1 VNPVDVGEAEP
12 APLLERERE
21 LVALTARTDA
31 TRRGEGALAVI
42 AGAAGTGKSTLLAKA
57 MRYARESGLTVC
69 RARGSELEQ
78 ELPFGL
84 IRQLLEPFVAAA
96 PPERQGQL
104 FSGAADGAR
113 RLVLDS
119 PLPVPGGGGDDFATL
134 HALFWL
140 VAGIAAEAP
149 VLLAIDDLHWADAP
163 SLRALNYLAGRIAEL
178 PVSLLVALRPGGS
191 TGVAELIR
199 PLESFPG
206 AERLELTA
214 LGAES
219 VARLVRASVPDAGDE
234 LCDAFAEASGGNPFY
249 LRELLR
255 TLTAGGRQPDV
266 AEVAAAALIGV
277 GDQVLAR
284 LRSLGAAAP
293 ELAMAMA
300 VTGASGRLDHAAAVA
315 GLWRDAAAD
324 AALAMRRVEIL
335 ASEDPFEWIHPL
347 VRRSLYDGLSVTRR
361 DELHARAAKVLADA
375 GAAPGVVAAHLAAQ
389 RPSGSAAVVEG
400 LLAAV
405 DEALSR
411 NAPDVAVD
419 LLRRALDED
428 AGQRVAL
435 LLRLGAIEVSRRSPA
450 AIEVLREAQELA
462 DDPREQAM
470 AALRLG
476 EILTHV
482 GYYQE
487 AVATIGDGL
496 AELQGLDPDLA
507 LELEVARA
515 VSFAFDPKLAPHLW
529 TDRPRLHALTE
540 RDAWPAGA
548 LSALLALT
556 YAFRGERL
564 DEIPALCEQALQS
577 GRLLA
582 ERGAGAWTPAHLL
595 GALTTVEAYD
605 QALALAD
612 LVEAAAHS
620 QGAVSNMLLADG
632 VRGDIAGRRGDLAG
646 AEEMLRPLAETS
658 QSIGWLLGLIT
669 ALWWMGDVIVE
680 RAANDDL
687 ADLLDSFEVPPGF
700 EAVAP
705 GAWALVVRGRVRA
718 LRGRRAEAEEDL
730 RAAGSV
736 FDGLGFGAMHDPW
749 RSDLALVLPSSE
761 REEARALVAEELRQ
775 AEATRFVRPKADALR
790 ASGLL
795 TGGDAGIELLEESAT
810 LLSASP
816 ARYHHAR
823 AQVDLGAALRR
834 SGRVTDARE
843 ALRAGMELAFGCGAD
858 RLVARARD
866 ELLAAGARPR
876 RVVRSGF
883 GALTGSERRIVR
895 LAMEGRSNPEI
906 AQALFVSVK
915 TIETHLSNAY
925 AKLDLSGAGARRRL
939 AALVE
944 SDDAD
949 RHA

>member
-1 VNPVDVGEAEP
+1 MHPVDLADAEP

-21 LVALTARTDA
+21 LASLTARADA
-31 TRRGEGALAVI
+31 TRRGEGALVVI
-42 AGAAGTGKSTLLAKA
+42 DGAAGTGKSTLLARA
-57 MRYARESGLTVC
+57 VRHARESGLTVC
-69 RARGSELEQ
+69 RARGAELEQ

-84 IRQLLEPFVAAA
+84 IRQLLEPLVSAAA
-96 PPERQGQL
+96 PEDQRRL
-104 FSGAADGAR
+104 LNGAAAGAR

-119 PLPVPGGGGDDFATL
+119 PLTGAAGAGDDFATL

-140 VAGIAAEAP
+140 VAEIAAHQP
-149 VLLAIDDLHWADAP
+149 LLLAVDDLHWADAP
-163 SLRALNYLAGRIAEL
+163 SVRALNYLSGRIAEL
-178 PVSLLVALRPGGS
+178 PVLIVLALRPSES
-191 TGVAELIR
+191 TGVEDLIR
-199 PLESFPG
+199 SLHAAPG
-206 AERLELTA
+206 AQQLKLTS
-214 LGAES
+214 LGTES
-219 VARLVRASVPDAGDE
+219 VASLVRTSFPDADDA
-234 LCDAFAEASGGNPFY
+234 LCEAFGEASGGNPFY

-255 TLTAGGRQPDV
+255 TLTAADRQPDV
-266 AEVAAAALIGV
+266 AEVAAVALIGV
-277 GDQVLAR
+277 GDLVLAR
-284 LRSLGAAAP
+284 LRSLGSAAP

-300 VTGASGRLDHAAAVA
+300 VMGASGRLDHVAAVA
-315 GLWRDAAAD
+315 GLGSDTAAE

-335 ASEDPFEWIHPL
+335 AAEDPFQWIHPL

-361 DELHARAAKVLADA
+361 DALHARAAEVLTQA
-375 GAAPGVVAAHLAAQ
+375 GAPAGVVAAHLAAQ
-389 RPSGSAAVVEG
+389 RPSGSNAVVEG

-419 LLRRALDED
+419 LLNRALAEG
-428 AGQRVAL
+428 AGQRFTL

-450 AIEVLREAQELA
+450 AIGVLREAQQQA
-462 DDPREQAM
+462 GGPRERAL

-482 GYYQE
+482 GYYPD
-487 AVATIGDGL
+487 AVSTVSDAL
-496 AELQGLDPDLA
+496 AELDGSDPDLA

-515 VSFAFDPKLAPHLW
+515 VSFAFDPMLAPRLW
-529 TDRPRLHALTE
+529 DDRPRLHVLAE

-548 LSALLALT
+548 LGALLALT

-564 DEIPALCEQALQS
+564 DEIPALCEQALQG

-582 ERGAGAWTPAHLL
+582 ERGAGAWTPAHVA
-595 GALTTVEAYD
+595 GALTTIEAYD
-605 QALALAD
+605 RALALTD
-612 LVEAAAHS
+612 ELETAARS
-620 QGAVSNMLLADG
+620 QGAVSNVLLAEG
-632 VRGDIAGRRGDLAG
+632 VRGDVAGRRGDLAG
-646 AEEMLRPLAETS
+646 AEEILRPLAETS

-669 ALWWMGDVIVE
+669 ALWWMGDVILE

-687 ADLLDSFEVPPGF
+687 ADLLDAFEVPPGF

-718 LRGRRAEAEEDL
+718 LRGRSPEAVDDL
-730 RAAGSV
+730 RAAGAV
-736 FDGLGFGAMHDPW
+736 FDGLGFGVLHDPW
-749 RSDLALVLPSSE
+749 RSDLALALPSSE
-761 REEARALVAEELRQ
+761 REEAQALVAEELRQ
-775 AEATRFVRPKADALR
+775 TEEAGFAGPHGDTLR
-790 ASGLL
+790 ANGLL
-795 TGGDAGIELLEESAT
+795 TGGDAGIELLEESVAR
-810 LLSASP
+810 LAASP

-843 ALRAGMELAFGCGAD
+843 GLRTGMELSFACGAD
-858 RLVARARD
+858 RLLTRARD

-915 TIETHLSNAY
+915 TVETHLSNAY

-944 SDDAD
+944 QDDAD
-949 RHA
+949 RRA

>member
-1 VNPVDVGEAEP
+1 VSLVDLGDAES
-12 APLLERERE
+12 APLLEREHE
-21 LVALTARTDA
+21 LGTLTARVDA

-42 AGAAGTGKSTLLAKA
+42 AGAAGTGKSTLLARA
-57 MRYARESGLTVC
+57 MRHARQSGLTVC

-84 IRQLLEPFVAAA
+84 MRQLLEPFVAAA
-96 PPERQGQL
+96 PPEHQAQL
-104 FSGAADGAR
+104 FADAVAGAR
-113 RLVLDS
+113 RLVLES
-119 PLPVPGGGGDDFATL
+119 PSTAGGGGDDFANL

-140 VAGIAAEAP
+140 VARIAAKTP
-149 VLLAIDDLHWADAP
+149 VLLAVDDLHWADAP
-163 SLRALNYLAGRIAEL
+163 SVRALNYLAGRIAEL
-178 PVSLLVALRPGGS
+178 PVLIVVALRPS
-191 TGVAELIR
+191 EASGVEDLIR
-199 PLESFPG
+199 PLHSSPD
-206 AERLELTA
+206 AQRLELSG

-219 VARLVRASVPDAGDE
+219 VAWLVRSSFPDAGDA
-234 LCDAFAEASGGNPFY
+234 LCAAFGEASGGNPFY

-255 TLTAGGRQPDV
+255 TLTGGGTQPEV
-266 AEVAAAALIGV
+266 AEVRAAALIGV
-277 GDQVLAR
+277 GDHVLAR
-284 LRSLGAAAP
+284 LRSLRPGAP
-293 ELAMAMA
+293 EMAMAMA
-300 VTGASGRLDHAAAVA
+300 VMGASGRLDHAAAVA
-315 GLWRDAAAD
+315 GLTLGAAAE

-335 ASEDPFEWIHPL
+335 AEEDPFRWIHPL

-361 DELHARAAKVLADA
+361 DALHARAAEVLADA
-375 GAAPGVVAAHLAAQ
+375 GAPPGVVAAHLAAQ
-389 RPSGSAAVVEG
+389 RPSGSPVVVTG

-419 LLRRALDED
+419 LLGRALAED
-428 AGQRVAL
+428 AGQRFTL
-435 LLRLGAIEVSRRSPA
+435 LLQLGAIEVSRRSPA
-450 AIEVLREAQELA
+450 AIEVLREAYELA
-462 DDPREQAM
+462 DDPRERALV
-470 AALRLG
+470 ALRLG

-487 AVATIGDGL
+487 AVSMISDGI
-496 AELQGLDPDLA
+496 AELDGSDPDLA
-507 LELEVARA
+507 LEMEAARA
-515 VSFAFDPKLAPHLW
+515 VSFAFDPTLAPQLW
-529 TDRPRLHALTE
+529 KDRARLLVLIE
-540 RDAWPAGA
+540 RDAWPARA

-564 DEIPALCEQALQS
+564 DEILALCEQALRG

-582 ERGAGAWTPAHLL
+582 ERGAGAWAPAHVM

-605 QALALAD
+605 RALALAD
-612 LVEAAAHS
+612 VVEAAARS
-620 QGAVSNMLLADG
+620 QGAVSNVLLAEG
-632 VRGDIAGRRGDLAG
+632 IRGDVAVRLGDLAG
-646 AEEMLRPLAETS
+646 AEEILRPLAETS

-669 ALWWMGDVIVE
+669 ALWWMGDVILE
-680 RAANDDL
+680 RVANDDL

-705 GAWALVVRGRVRA
+705 GAWALLVRGRVRA
-718 LRGRRAEAEEDL
+718 LRGRWGEAVEDL
-730 RAAGSV
+730 RAAGAV
-736 FDGLGFGAMHDPW
+736 FDGLGFGVMHDPW

-761 REEARALVAEELRQ
+761 REEAQALVSEELRQ
-775 AEATRFVRPKADALR
+775 AETTGFARPHAVALR

-795 TGGDAGIELLEESAT
+795 TGGDVGIELLEQSAK
-810 LLSASP
+810 LLAASP
-816 ARYHHAR
+816 ARYQYAR

-843 ALRAGMELAFGCGAD
+843 PLRTGMELSFACGAE
-858 RLVARARD
+858 RLLTRARD

-876 RVVRSGF
+876 RIVRSGF

-925 AKLDLSGAGARRRL
+925 AKLDLSGAGARLRL

-944 SDDAD
+944 KDDAD